1 LRRGATWWSLL
12 VLHAVLVH
20 GLTQVLRPTTSYR
33 ALELGVSPAWLGV
46 VAASFALAPLFVA
59 VLVSRSTDRR
69 GTRPVL
75 LAGSALMAV
84 ATVGF
89 ALAATSLAW
98 LVLWSAVLG
107 LGHLLAMVGGQAL
120 VAHTAAPGR
129 YDSAFGYY
137 ALGASLGQALGPG
150 MVVLLTGS
158 AVLPDTGRIFTAAAL
173 LAGGLVV
180 ATLALPSE
188 ARESGARAPVRA
200 SFAQALRVPSLGRA
214 VLASL
219 VVLAAV
225 DLLVIYL
232 PALGVERGIAAS
244 TIGMLLVVRAIAS
257 MASRAMLGLLVARFG
272 RGRVLTG
279 SIGASALALTTVP
292 LPMPVWAAVVA
303 MAAAGLA
310 LGVGQP
316 LTMAWVAQA
325 APPHVRATA
334 LALRLTGNRIGQTV
348 LPATV
353 GLVAAGAGAAGV
365 LWTTAATLGAVAVTT
380 ARGSTGSTSEPT

>member
-1 LRRGATWWSLL
+1 MRRGATWWSLL

-150 MVVLLTGS
+150 WS
-158 AVLPDTGRIFTAAAL
+158 CC
-173 LAGGLVV
+173 
-180 ATLALPSE
+180 
-188 ARESGARAPVRA
+188 
-200 SFAQALRVPSLGRA
+200 
-214 VLASL
+214 
-219 VVLAAV
+219 
-225 DLLVIYL
+225 
-232 PALGVERGIAAS
+232 
-244 TIGMLLVVRAIAS
+244 
-257 MASRAMLGLLVARFG
+257 
-272 RGRVLTG
+272 
-279 SIGASALALTTVP
+279 
-292 LPMPVWAAVVA
+292 
-303 MAAAGLA
+303 
-310 LGVGQP
+310 
-316 LTMAWVAQA
+316 
-325 APPHVRATA
+325 
-334 LALRLTGNRIGQTV
+334 
-348 LPATV
+348 
-353 GLVAAGAGAAGV
+353 
-365 LWTTAATLGAVAVTT
+365 
-380 ARGSTGSTSEPT
+380 